1 MLLATNKI
9 GSLITPYFFG
19 SRVMPQWV
27 ICVVLLLFGIPS
39 VAQDPAE
46 IKLRTV
52 KQALVDLAL
61 GAEVQVDSMAYM
73 DNTGKLHESSVLS
86 TSAGIRGVRVMS
98 YLEEAKRGSKATMK
112 ATVMPDRSCREAK
125 INLRRQV
132 LVNIVD
138 SDRLHGQANQVGD
151 HSLLEVARF
160 IEKHLINRLS
170 LSKNWSASSQ
180 VSYASSYDQ
189 YLSGTSIDGVP
200 YRLDIKLNHA
210 ETTNMF
216 DISYSRW
223 VKQSVAR
230 SARFLKST
238 AAQVSRGSEKAS
250 WPAADITYELALV
263 DRSTNL
269 SLWKTGGKL
278 HYPAISRGY
287 SKGKIPLS
295 LEADTSIIMA
305 DFVQGLSESLACKP
319 HQFQIRDGRLNENK
333 LVINAGRVAG
343 ITVGDQFLI
352 STHPD
357 LLKQALTDKGLSSL
371 TLAKVESVNIH
382 SAVLQQ
388 VAGPEWNRKSDLA
401 TLVATYF

>member
-1 MLLATNKI
+1 MLLTTTKI
-9 GSLITPYFFG
+9 DSLSTPHFLGSKLI
-19 SRVMPQWV
+19 PQWV
-27 ICVVLLLFGIPS
+27 TFVMLLIFGTTS
-39 VAQDPAE
+39 VAQDSAE

-86 TSAGIRGVRVMS
+86 SSAGIRGIRVMS
-98 YLEEAKRGSKATMK
+98 YLEEAKRGSKATIK

-138 SDRLHGQANQVGD
+138 SDHLHGQANQVGD

-160 IEKHLINRLS
+160 LEKQLINRLS
-170 LSKNWSASSQ
+170 LSKDWSASSK

-189 YLSGTSIDGVP
+189 YLSGTSVDGVP
-200 YRLDIKLNHA
+200 YRLDIKINHA
-210 ETTNMF
+210 ESTGMS
-216 DISYSRW
+216 DIGYSHW
-223 VKQSVAR
+223 VRRSVAR
-230 SARFLKST
+230 SAKFLQST
-238 AAQVSRGSEKAS
+238 AVQVSGGSETAS
-250 WPAADITYELALV
+250 WPAADITYEFVLV
-263 DRSTNL
+263 DRTTNL
-269 SLWKTGGKL
+269 SLWKTHGNL
-278 HYPAISRGY
+278 HYPAIDRGY
-287 SKGKIPLS
+287 SKGKIPLP
-295 LEADTSIIMA
+295 LEADTSTIAA
-305 DFVQGLSESLACKP
+305 DFVQGLTNSLACKP
-319 HQFQIRDGRLNENK
+319 HQFQIMDGHLDKNT

-357 LLKQALTDKGLSSL
+357 LLKQALTDEGLSSL
-371 TLAKVESVNIH
+371 TLAKVESVNTH

-388 VAGPEWNRKSDLA
+388 VAGPQWNRKSDLA